1 MAPQPPP
8 RKPPLP
14 PRPLGGSRPLPDGQP
29 QRTGIGNA
37 GSSRRQLARPP
48 LAPTMICFA
57 ILILLVY
64 VTFEVPRDAVNVHL
78 ISAIVGL
85 FGSVS
90 LLGWFRQA
98 LNIRRST
105 GAFSEW
111 PGRWE
116 STRYMWLLVS
126 LAWLGGAANV
136 YFTVYELVRP
146 K

>member
-14 PRPLGGSRPLPDGQP
+14 PRPIGGSGLLPKVQP
-29 QRTGIGNA
+29 QRTGGGNA
-37 GSSRRQLARPP
+37 GSSKRQLARPP
-48 LAPTMICFA
+48 LAPAIIC
-57 ILILLVY
+57 LTILLMLVY
-64 VTFEVPRDAVNVHL
+64 ATFGVSRDAVNLHL
-78 ISAIVGL
+78 FASMVGL

-90 LLGWFRQA
+90 LLGWFRQS

-116 STRYMWLLVS
+116 STRYMWLLVT
-126 LAWLGGAANV
+126 LAWLGGAVNV